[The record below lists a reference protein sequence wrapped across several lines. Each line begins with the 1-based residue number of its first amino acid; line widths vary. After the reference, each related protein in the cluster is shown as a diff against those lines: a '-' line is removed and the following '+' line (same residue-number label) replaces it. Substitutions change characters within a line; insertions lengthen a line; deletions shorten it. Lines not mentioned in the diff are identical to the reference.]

1 MFQFSKYPLCFIVKV
16 TCTTMNFIITW
27 SIQLVVHHCYRKVDL
42 KLYVST
48 SYGGIGLESS
58 TCLKSFQ
65 KTMKGFKIWR
75 IFIKIAIKHSI
86 KFEILIRIMLH
97 SNLIS
102 SVHDC
107 NTFAITIVF
116 FYFPMC
122 HTSTYYTHYVDLHY
136 LLPYIFSFI
145 PIRYIADKWQIS
157 THIVTIWIW
166 SMLITYR
173 YTYW

>member
-1 MFQFSKYPLCFIVKV
+1 
-16 TCTTMNFIITW
+16 MNFIITW

-145 PIRYIADKWQIS
+145 PTRYIADKWQIS